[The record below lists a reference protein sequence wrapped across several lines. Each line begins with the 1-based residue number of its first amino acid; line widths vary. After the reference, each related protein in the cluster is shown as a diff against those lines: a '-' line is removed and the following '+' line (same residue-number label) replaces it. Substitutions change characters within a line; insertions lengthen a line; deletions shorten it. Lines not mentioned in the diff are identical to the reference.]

1 RADPAGAAAGD
12 SGGAGGSAAGALGG
26 RHYAYVYVRRAAGG
40 AHRHRRAA
48 AAAVGARRGLQGPA
62 FERELA
68 GGHLR
73 QPGEGHTDGSRRM
86 SMGLNLHAIR
96 AIYRF
101 EMARTGRT
109 LMQSIA
115 APVLTTS
122 LYFVVFGS
130 AIGSRMGEIDG
141 VGYGAFIIPGL
152 IM

>member
-1 RADPAGAAAGD
+1 ADPSGAADGD
-12 SGGAGGSAAGALGG
+12 SGGAGGPAAGALRG
-26 RHYAYVYVRRAAGG
+26 RHHADLHLRRAAGG

-48 AAAVGARRGLQGPA
+48 AAAVGAGRGLQGPA

-73 QPGEGHTDGSRRM
+73 QPGEGALM

-130 AIGSRMGEIDG
+130 AIG
-141 VGYGAFIIPGL
+141 
-152 IM
+152 